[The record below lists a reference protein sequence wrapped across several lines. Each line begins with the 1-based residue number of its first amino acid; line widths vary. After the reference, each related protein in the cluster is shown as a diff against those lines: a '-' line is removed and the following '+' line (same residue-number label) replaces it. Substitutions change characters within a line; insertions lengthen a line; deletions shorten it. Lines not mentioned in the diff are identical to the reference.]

1 MAFGIAL
8 SGLDAASSDLNT
20 IGNNIANAGTV
31 GFKGSR
37 AEFGDVYA
45 VSAQGISS
53 TAIGS
58 GVRLQKVA
66 QQFDQGNIQSTGKN
80 LDLAISGQGFF
91 TVSNN
96 GSLAYTRA
104 GSFSVDNNGY
114 VVDPAGDHLQVF
126 PPGSLPGTFNTG
138 TLSDLQLANTLGTPK
153 ATANVSLGL
162 NLPAGVAPPTTTP
175 FSPTN
180 PSTYNQATSI
190 TMYDSLGTAH
200 TASTYYV
207 KTSTPNQWQ
216 AYLYIDGNQLTSGG
230 SPATTLQF
238 NSSGQLTSPAS
249 GKIAYS
255 TDPTTGITP
264 TLDYSNTTQFGAGF
278 AVNSLTQDGYA
289 AGRLSGINID
299 STGVVQA
306 QFTNG
311 QSQNLG
317 QLALANF
324 ANPEGLQQLGNTSW
338 AETFASGS
346 RLLGQAG
353 TASFGNVQSGALE
366 SSNVDITKE
375 LVNMIIAQRNFQAN
389 AKVITTADTL
399 TQTIINMR

>member
-114 VVDPAGDHLQVF
+114 VVDPAGD
-126 PPGSLPGTFNTG
+126 
-138 TLSDLQLANTLGTPK
+138 
-153 ATANVSLGL
+153 
-162 NLPAGVAPPTTTP
+162 
-175 FSPTN
+175 
-180 PSTYNQATSI
+180 
-190 TMYDSLGTAH
+190 
-200 TASTYYV
+200 
-207 KTSTPNQWQ
+207 
-216 AYLYIDGNQLTSGG
+216 
-230 SPATTLQF
+230 
-238 NSSGQLTSPAS
+238 
-249 GKIAYS
+249 
-255 TDPTTGITP
+255 
-264 TLDYSNTTQFGAGF
+264 
-278 AVNSLTQDGYA
+278 
-289 AGRLSGINID
+289 
-299 STGVVQA
+299 
-306 QFTNG
+306 
-311 QSQNLG
+311 
-317 QLALANF
+317 
-324 ANPEGLQQLGNTSW
+324 
-338 AETFASGS
+338 
-346 RLLGQAG
+346 
-353 TASFGNVQSGALE
+353 
-366 SSNVDITKE
+366 
-375 LVNMIIAQRNFQAN
+375 
-389 AKVITTADTL
+389 
-399 TQTIINMR
+399 